1 MAVHNLDQE
10 SQEMLNNFVSEAL
23 DSLDTNEPLV
33 EELRNEDNAE
43 FVNAIFRVF
52 HTLKGLSGFF
62 DMQVIHHVTHEAE
75 TLLDLMRK
83 VNRVQDED
91 SISLIYS
98 CFDFLRALLDKV
110 SAEFTDVS
118 GHDEAEDL
126 ILLIKNEIEK
136 VKAGNAAG
144 SNQLSEEDFFNFED
158 VPEETSEAASAVQT
172 DSSNPEDAFMF
183 ADDNDDSESGGL
195 ESLVSDE
202 MLGQYLSDAFDL
214 LDTCENNLM
223 KLETE
228 PDNKPLA
235 GETFGAIHSLK
246 GNSGFMGFS
255 DIEEL
260 SSEMETILDSVRSG
274 DLDIDE
280 TIISI
285 LLSNV
290 EAIRSKLKAMAENG
304 SSVSAS
310 ETSSSENEPISEDD
324 FFNIPD
330 DTVSKEIAAEEN
342 AEPEIEEYE
351 ESLDDFFIAAQND
364 NNTQEVSHQQ
374 EEQKE
379 KMKPTAS
386 KNDAPAKPEKM
397 VVAEKPKPAPPQAA
411 SSPRLTMQKKDIRV
425 ETSKIDKLFD
435 LVGELITIESMV
447 TNNPDLKGMDLPN
460 FAKSANMLNKIT
472 REIQEVTMSVRMMPL
487 EGLFNKMKRLVRDVS
502 IKMNKK
508 VDFVISGQETEMDK
522 NVIDEIADPL
532 VHILRNAIDHGV
544 ESPQDRAAAGKSET
558 GNVSLKAKY
567 EGNEILIVIEDD
579 GAGINRER
587 VLQKAEEKGLLSV
600 PPETMTDREVFMLVF
615 EPGFSTA
622 KQVTDISGRGVGMDV
637 VKKNIEKLRGSI
649 DVESKYGKGSKFTL
663 RIPLTLAILDAMLI
677 RIGASIFALPILSVS
692 ESFRT
697 ELSTISETMDGLEMV
712 KIREE
717 IIPVVRLHELYKK
730 DPDSKNIDNGVLII
744 AESRDR
750 KLALFADEIVGQQQA
765 VIKGFSQYIGKVPG
779 ITGCMILGDG
789 GIGLIID
796 IEGLFDMAEN
806 KIEFANVEQYL

>member
-1 MAVHNLDQE
+1 MAGHNVDQE
-10 SQEMLNNFVSEAL
+10 TQEMLRSFVSEAL

-62 DMQVIHHVTHEAE
+62 DMKVIHKVTHEAE

-83 VNRVQDED
+83 NNQVQDED
-91 SISLIYS
+91 SLSLIYS
-98 CFDFLRALLDKV
+98 CFDFLRALLERV
-110 SAEFTDVS
+110 SEDYSDES
-118 GHDEAEDL
+118 GRDEAEDIIL
-126 ILLIKNEIEK
+126 IIKAEIEK
-136 VKAGNAAG
+136 VKGG
-144 SNQLSEEDFFNFED
+144 GVKEQDELSEDDFFNFD
-158 VPEETSEAASAVQT
+158 EEAEVKAESIQA
-172 DSSNPEDAFMF
+172 DPEDAFIM
-183 ADDNDDSESGGL
+183 DSEEEFISQTEDIKEEDQDL
-195 ESLVSDE
+195 ENIVGDD
-202 MLGQYLSDAFDL
+202 MLSQYINDAFDL
-214 LDTCENNLM
+214 LETCENNLM
-223 KLETE
+223 KLENE
-228 PDNKPLA
+228 PGNLELA

-246 GNSGFMGFS
+246 GNSGFMGLAE
-255 DIEEL
+255 IEEV
-260 SSEMETILDSVRSG
+260 SSEIETILDSVRSG
-274 DLDIDE
+274 DLEIDE
-280 TIISI
+280 TIITI

-290 EAIRSKLKAMAENG
+290 ESIKVKLKTLAAGSPEFVSQVEEDIQTQEEEISEEDFLAMAEEPEEE
-304 SSVSAS
+304 AHA
-310 ETSSSENEPISEDD
+310 ETESHEFVEDD
-324 FFNIPD
+324 FEEEIIHEEIKEEPK
-330 DTVSKEIAAEEN
+330 VKVQKAPVEEKKAVPVAKSK
-342 AEPEIEEYE
+342 P
-351 ESLDDFFIAAQND
+351 
-364 NNTQEVSHQQ
+364 
-374 EEQKE
+374 EQK
-379 KMKPTAS
+379 KTAQPTT
-386 KNDAPAKPEKM
+386 
-397 VVAEKPKPAPPQAA
+397 
-411 SSPRLTMQKKDIRV
+411 PRLTMQKKDIRV

-447 TNNPDLKGMDLPN
+447 TNNPDLKGLDLPN

-472 REIQEVTMSVRMMPL
+472 RELQEVTMSVRMMPL

-508 VDFVISGQETEMDK
+508 VEFEISGQETEMDK

-544 ESPQDRAAAGKSET
+544 ETPADREAAGKNEV
-558 GNVSLKAKY
+558 GHVSLKAKY
-567 EGNEILIVIEDD
+567 EGNEILIIIEDD

-587 VLQKAEEKGLLSV
+587 VLQKAEEKGLLSA
-600 PPETMTDREVFMLVF
+600 PPETLSDRDVYMLVF

-649 DVESKYGKGSKFTL
+649 DVESNFGHGSKFTL

-677 RIGASIFALPILSVS
+677 RIGKSIFALPILSVS

-697 ELSTISETMDGLEMV
+697 ELSSISETMDGLEMV
-712 KIREE
+712 RIRED

-730 DPDSKNIDNGVLII
+730 NPDSNNIDSGVLII

-765 VIKGFSQYIGKVPG
+765 VIKGFSGYIGKVPG

-796 IEGLFDMAEN
+796 MEGLFDMAEN
-806 KIEFANVEQYL
+806 RIEFANVEQYL

>member
-1 MAVHNLDQE
+1 MAGNNIDQE
-10 SQEMLNNFVSEAL
+10 TQEMLQSFVSEAL

-33 EELRNEDNAE
+33 EELRNKDNAE

-62 DMQVIHHVTHEAE
+62 DMQVIHKVTHEAE
-75 TLLDLMRK
+75 TLLDFMRK
-83 VNRVQDED
+83 DNQVQDED

-110 SAEFTDVS
+110 SEDFSDES
-118 GHDEAEDL
+118 GREESEDM

-136 VKAGNAAG
+136 VKSGGNAAKEEV
-144 SNQLSEEDFFNFED
+144 SEEDFFNFD
-158 VPEETSEAASAVQT
+158 VSGQQEVGQLNEITEVADESESHFM
-172 DSSNPEDAFMF
+172 DPEDEFINQSSESSDEQDMENIV
-183 ADDNDDSESGGL
+183 ADDML
-195 ESLVSDE
+195 E
-202 MLGQYLSDAFDL
+202 QYLKDAFDL
-214 LDTCENNLM
+214 IESCENNLM
-223 KLETE
+223 KLENE
-228 PDNKPLA
+228 PTNKELA

-246 GNSGFMGFS
+246 GNSGFMGLAE
-255 DIEEL
+255 IEEI

-280 TIISI
+280 TIITI

-290 EAIRSKLKAMAENG
+290 ESIKSRLKSLATGLSDNRDISEETISIDDKLEDENYQVESMAT
-304 SSVSAS
+304 
-310 ETSSSENEPISEDD
+310 ETVKEEKIADVKVPEDKVSSSKSVTSIA
-324 FFNIPD
+324 
-330 DTVSKEIAAEEN
+330 KESAK
-342 AEPEIEEYE
+342 
-351 ESLDDFFIAAQND
+351 S
-364 NNTQEVSHQQ
+364 TKV
-374 EEQKE
+374 
-379 KMKPTAS
+379 KPG
-386 KNDAPAKPEKM
+386 
-397 VVAEKPKPAPPQAA
+397 EKPKA
-411 SSPRLTMQKKDIRV
+411 STSTTPRLSMQKKDIRV

-447 TNNPDLKGMDLPN
+447 TNNIDLQGLDLPN

-472 REIQEVTMSVRMMPL
+472 RELQEVTMSVRMMPL

-508 VDFVISGQETEMDK
+508 VDFSISGQETEMDK

-544 ESPQDRAAAGKSET
+544 ESPEDRLAHGKNET

-600 PPETMTDREVFMLVF
+600 APENMSDRDAFMLVF

-649 DVESKYGKGSKFTL
+649 DVESKLGGGSKFTL

-677 RIGASIFALPILSVS
+677 RIGKSIFALPILSVT

-712 KIREE
+712 KIRDE
-717 IIPVVRLHELYKK
+717 IIPIVRLHELYSKQ
-730 DPDSKNIDNGVLII
+730 PDSKNIDNGVLII
-744 AESRDR
+744 AGSRDR

-765 VIKGFSQYIGKVPG
+765 VIKGFSGYIGKVPG

-796 IEGLFDMAEN
+796 MDGLFDMAEN
-806 KIEFANVEQYL
+806 RIEFSNVEQTL

>member
-1 MAVHNLDQE
+1 MAGHNVDQE
-10 SQEMLNNFVSEAL
+10 TQEMLRSFVSEAL

-62 DMQVIHHVTHEAE
+62 DMKVIHKVTHEAE

-83 VNRVQDED
+83 NNQVQDED
-91 SISLIYS
+91 SLSLIYS
-98 CFDFLRALLDKV
+98 CFDFLRALLEKV
-110 SAEFTDVS
+110 SEDYSDES
-118 GHDEAEDL
+118 GRDEAEDIIL
-126 ILLIKNEIEK
+126 IIKAEIEK
-136 VKAGNAAG
+136 VKGGG
-144 SNQLSEEDFFNFED
+144 SKEQEELSEDAFFNFDDAESE
-158 VPEETSEAASAVQT
+158 VKPEPDQP
-172 DSSNPEDAFMF
+172 DPEDAFISQTEEIQEEDQDF
-183 ADDNDDSESGGL
+183 ENIVGDD
-195 ESLVSDE
+195 
-202 MLGQYLSDAFDL
+202 MLSQYINDAFDL
-214 LDTCENNLM
+214 LETCENNLM
-223 KLETE
+223 KLENE
-228 PDNKPLA
+228 PGNLELA

-246 GNSGFMGFS
+246 GNSGFMGLAE
-255 DIEEL
+255 IEEV
-260 SSEMETILDSVRSG
+260 SSEIETILDSVRSG
-274 DLDIDE
+274 DLEIDE
-280 TIISI
+280 TIITI

-290 EAIRSKLKAMAENG
+290 ESIKGKLKALAAGSPEFESEEAEEVKEQEEEISEEDFFAMAEEP
-304 SSVSAS
+304 VKDEQAQP
-310 ETSSSENEPISEDD
+310 ETNEHTEDD
-324 FFNIPD
+324 FEEEIIHEEVKEEPK
-330 DTVSKEIAAEEN
+330 VKVQKAPVEEKKAVPVAKSK
-342 AEPEIEEYE
+342 P
-351 ESLDDFFIAAQND
+351 
-364 NNTQEVSHQQ
+364 
-374 EEQKE
+374 EQK
-379 KMKPTAS
+379 KTAQPTT
-386 KNDAPAKPEKM
+386 
-397 VVAEKPKPAPPQAA
+397 
-411 SSPRLTMQKKDIRV
+411 PRLTMQKKDIRV

-447 TNNPDLKGMDLPN
+447 TNNPDLKGLDLPN

-472 REIQEVTMSVRMMPL
+472 RELQEVTMSVRMMPL

-508 VDFVISGQETEMDK
+508 VEFEISGQETEMDK

-544 ESPQDRAAAGKSET
+544 ETPADREAAGKNEV
-558 GNVSLKAKY
+558 GHVSLKAKY
-567 EGNEILIVIEDD
+567 EGNEILIIIEDD

-587 VLQKAEEKGLLSV
+587 VLQKAEEKGLLSA
-600 PPETMTDREVFMLVF
+600 PPETLSDRDVYMLVF

-649 DVESKYGKGSKFTL
+649 DVESNFGQGSKFTL

-677 RIGASIFALPILSVS
+677 RIGKSIFALPILSVS

-697 ELSTISETMDGLEMV
+697 ELSSISETMDGLEMV
-712 KIREE
+712 RIRED

-730 DPDSKNIDNGVLII
+730 DPDSNNIDSGVLII

-765 VIKGFSQYIGKVPG
+765 VIKGFSGYIGKVPG

-796 IEGLFDMAEN
+796 MEGLFDMAEN
-806 KIEFANVEQYL
+806 RIEFANVEQYL

>member
-1 MAVHNLDQE
+1 MAGHNIDQE
-10 SQEMLNNFVSEAL
+10 TQEMLRSFVSEAL

-62 DMQVIHHVTHEAE
+62 DMKVIHKVTHEAE

-83 VNRVQDED
+83 DNQVQDED

-98 CFDFLRALLDKV
+98 CFDFLRALLERV
-110 SAEFTDVS
+110 SEEYSDES
-118 GHDEAEDL
+118 GRDEAEDI
-126 ILLIKNEIEK
+126 ILLIKSEIEK
-136 VKAGNAAG
+136 VKGGKSSDAEEI
-144 SNQLSEEDFFNFED
+144 SEEDFFNLDEED
-158 VPEETSEAASAVQT
+158 LAEETTQIDESPQEAQS
-172 DSSNPEDAFMF
+172 PEDAFMGEPEDEF
-183 ADDNDDSESGGL
+183 FMQAEEQQEEEPDLENIVGDD
-195 ESLVSDE
+195 
-202 MLGQYLSDAFDL
+202 MLSQYISDAFDL
-214 LDTCENNLM
+214 LETCENNLM
-223 KLETE
+223 KLENE
-228 PDNKPLA
+228 PSNLELA

-246 GNSGFMGFS
+246 GNSGFMGLAE
-255 DIEEL
+255 IEEL

-274 DLDIDE
+274 ELEIDE
-280 TIISI
+280 TIITI

-290 EAIRSKLKAMAENG
+290 EAIKNKLKELAAGSAEKEAPKQEEVKEEAQEISEEDFFAMAEETEDKIDSDDSE
-304 SSVSAS
+304 SSDEAF
-310 ETSSSENEPISEDD
+310 EDD
-324 FFNIPD
+324 LVYQEEEP
-330 DTVSKEIAAEEN
+330 KELA
-342 AEPEIEEYE
+342 
-351 ESLDDFFIAAQND
+351 SSQK
-364 NNTQEVSHQQ
+364 
-374 EEQKE
+374 EEQKPKKIE
-379 KMKPTAS
+379 
-386 KNDAPAKPEKM
+386 
-397 VVAEKPKPAPPQAA
+397 EKPKETAPKPQSKAPQKKLTQPTT
-411 SSPRLTMQKKDIRV
+411 PRLTMQKKDIRV

-447 TNNPDLKGMDLPN
+447 TNNPDLKGLDLPN
-460 FAKSANMLNKIT
+460 FSKSANMLNKIT

-508 VDFVISGQETEMDK
+508 VDFSISGQETEMDK

-544 ESPQDRAAAGKSET
+544 ETLEERAANGKNEV
-558 GNVSLKAKY
+558 GAVSLKAKY
-567 EGNEILIVIEDD
+567 EGNEILIIIEDD
-579 GAGINRER
+579 GAGINREK
-587 VLQKAEEKGLLSV
+587 VLKKAEEKGLLTV
-600 PPETMTDREVFMLVF
+600 PPETLSDRDVNMLVF

-649 DVESKYGKGSKFTL
+649 DVESEFGAGSKFTL

-677 RIGASIFALPILSVS
+677 RIGKSIFALPILSVS

-697 ELSTISETMDGLEMV
+697 DLSSISETMDGLEMV
-712 KIREE
+712 RIRED
-717 IIPVVRLHELYKK
+717 IIPVVRLHELYNKN
-730 DPDSKNIDNGVLII
+730 PDSQNIDNGVLII
-744 AESRDR
+744 AESRER

-765 VIKGFSQYIGKVPG
+765 VIKGFSGYIGKVPG

-806 KIEFANVEQYL
+806 RVEFVNVEQYL